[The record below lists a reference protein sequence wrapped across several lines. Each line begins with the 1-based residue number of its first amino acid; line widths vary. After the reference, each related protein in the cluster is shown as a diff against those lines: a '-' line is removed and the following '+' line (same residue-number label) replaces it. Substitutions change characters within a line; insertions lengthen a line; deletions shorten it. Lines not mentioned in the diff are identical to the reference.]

1 MIFGKLENKLESKDS
16 FRNDIANYF
25 TELAD
30 SQIQMD
36 LLHELIDKITNTQYD
51 NYKRFWN
58 QYPKSIKRYSKL
70 KLEDLEHP
78 FTHYLITNFFKDK
91 EFENYKKYSMILLKL
106 TEKEFIDYEM
116 NKYQYETK

>member
-16 FRNDIANYF
+16 FRDDIANYF
-25 TELAD
+25 TELAN

>member
-25 TELAD
+25 TELAG

>member
-16 FRNDIANYF
+16 FRDDIANYF
-25 TELAD
+25 TELAN
-30 SQIQMD
+30 SQIQID